1 MDIQILRQERM
12 SQTGSSLMSLM
23 QDQSIRKLD
32 LLVREAVQNS
42 LDASLDRSKKTRV
55 EVDFVTGKFS
65 ASELNAEFG
74 HIKSRLN
81 SRYPEEKYEF
91 IAIRDSGTF
100 GLTETDHVSVEK
112 SRLHSLIYHISKG
125 QKTEGSGGQ
134 WGIGKTTFF
143 RIGMGLVIY
152 YSRTRENGEYR
163 SKLAAALVEDETANP
178 LVTEEDSRGISFFG
192 KYDSVDRMAT
202 VRDVTIPI
210 TDENYIERFLGTF
223 GILPYASE
231 QTGTTIIMP
240 YTNFGTLLKEV
251 KPSRV
256 DKTEGRDPTWAASVD
271 DYLRIAVQRWYSPR
285 LSNPEYDGSWLKA
298 SINGKS
304 IARDDIRPLF
314 RLILELYNA
323 SSNPNYNSE
332 FLQDFNYRIAP
343 IRCSSVKGQV
353 AGHIGAVYTT
363 AESLKLTDEYFRNAY
378 SYIGEYEAALTS
390 PIITFTRK
398 PGMLIRYVTENSPW
412 VPSLRNLD
420 DTKILICVFKLA
432 SDKMLTDNRSLEE
445 YIRARERA
453 DHNNWE
459 NETELNIVYRISKNT
474 SSELRRMFS
483 TGTKSELNTRSS
495 LSEMFADLFL
505 PRTNESSYRSED
517 LSKGTGSRTKGRSGK
532 KVFKSKFEITSSFL
546 SNDSREICFTVS
558 SGSAFDTVDIYA
570 TVNSERG
577 SMDSYEWEN
586 EFGKAFPLSAEKFVI
601 DGIIDKDGNVADRY
615 DTADLSRTSNS
626 FKEYV
631 VYTKKSSMGVKYG
644 ISVRANR
651 TGMSYTGRITVKS
664 SVKSVSFEI
673 KCVSSRV
680 QL

>member
-12 SQTGSSLMSLM
+12 SQTGSSLISLM

-55 EVDFVTGKFS
+55 EVDFITGKFS

-100 GLTETDHVSVEK
+100 GLTETDHASVER

-125 QKTEGSGGQ
+125 QKTEGSGGH

-192 KYDSVDRMAT
+192 KYDSADRTAT
-202 VRDVTIPI
+202 VRDVTVPI
-210 TDENYIERFLGTF
+210 TDENYIERFLGAF
-223 GILPYASE
+223 GIRPYAGE

-240 YTNFGTLLKEV
+240 YTNFGALLKET

-256 DKTEGRDPTWAASVD
+256 DKTEGRDPAWVASVD

-298 SINGKS
+298 SINGKP
-304 IARDDIRPLF
+304 IARDDIHPLF

-332 FLQDFNYRIAP
+332 FLQDFDYRTAP
-343 IRCSSVKGQV
+343 IRCSSVRGQI

-412 VPSLRNLD
+412 VPSLQSPDN
-420 DTKILICVFKLA
+420 TKILICVFKLA

-483 TGTKSELNTRSS
+483 TGTKNELETRSS
-495 LSEMFADLFL
+495 LSELFADLFL
-505 PRTNESSYRSED
+505 PRTNESSCRSEGP
-517 LSKGTGSRTKGRSGK
+517 SKGTGSGNKGRGGK
-532 KVFKSKFEITSSFL
+532 KVFKSKFEITSSSL
-546 SNDSREICFTVS
+546 SNDSREICFTVN
-558 SGSAFDTVDIYA
+558 SGSAFDTIDIYA
-570 TVNSERG
+570 AVNSERG
-577 SMDSYEWEN
+577 SVDSHEWEK

-601 DGIIDKDGNVADRY
+601 DGIIDKNGNVTDRS

-626 FKEYV
+626 FKDYV
-631 VYTKKSSMGVKYG
+631 VYTKKSSMGVNYG
-644 ISVRANR
+644 VSVRANR
-651 TGMSYTGRITVKS
+651 AGMSYTGRITVKS
-664 SVKSVSFEI
+664 SVKSVSFEM
-673 KCVSSRV
+673 KCVSSRF
-680 QL
+680 Q